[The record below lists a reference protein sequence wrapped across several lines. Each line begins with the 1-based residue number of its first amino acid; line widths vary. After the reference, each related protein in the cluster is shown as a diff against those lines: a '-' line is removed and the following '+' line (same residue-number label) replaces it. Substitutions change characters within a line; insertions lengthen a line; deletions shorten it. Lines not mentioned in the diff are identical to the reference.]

1 MAAIRIFGVHRTWE
15 DWLGVVIGALIAIS
29 PWLANA
35 IDSQFVVMNAVI
47 VGVAVLSL
55 AGMEI
60 VVLRT
65 SEEWLELACGLW
77 LAASPFVFGYAGS
90 GLLQYWHFG
99 LGAVVAV
106 LALMEL
112 RQDWNLSDEELARHG
127 M

>member
-1 MAAIRIFGVHRTWE
+1 
-15 DWLGVVIGALIAIS
+15 
-29 PWLANA
+29 
-35 IDSQFVVMNAVI
+35 MNAVI

-99 LGAVVAV
+99 LGAGVAV